1 MDLSSIF
8 EMVVLSSAMGS
19 MVAVLILGVKWL
31 LKSKT
36 QCLLAVLYMVS
47 ACHKACCSHGF

>member
-19 MVAVLILGVKWL
+19 MVTVLILGVKWKIKTKLIAFMQYYKWYL
-31 LKSKT
+31 LVIS
-36 QCLLAVLYMVS
+36 LYV
-47 ACHKACCSHGF
+47 KV